1 MTQPTP
7 PAGAH
12 RSALAIALFAGF
24 AHTAA
29 FAPLNLWWL
38 QPLALAALLLS
49 CRGAPAGRGR
59 RHAALCGLAFGF
71 AWFVSGVAWVYV
83 SMHRYGGMPA
93 PMAGAAL
100 MLFAAYLGAFA
111 AASLAASARAL
122 QHAFAGPSARA
133 LLTAALCFAAC
144 WGAGEMLRGWL
155 FTGFPWLSSG
165 YAHTDGPLAGL
176 APIVGVHGVGM
187 LAALVAAGLAFAI
200 AAAWDHRRARNSAR
214 PAAAAAPAATT
225 ATATATA
232 TATGTGTTPATGRG
246 AAFGAAAALVL
257 LPLLVGAALSP
268 IRWAEET
275 GEPIRV
281 RLVQGN
287 VPQQMKFEPETVI
300 AAMRAYAAAIAA
312 EPPTD
317 LVVLP
322 ETAWTVS
329 WSRTPVAIAQEIVAG
344 LGARGGI
351 AAIGMPLP
359 AETRDGRP
367 TLANSVAA
375 IGGDGPLDWR
385 YDKRHLVPFGEFVP
399 PGFGW
404 FVRMMEIPLGDFG
417 RGGPRQPAL
426 AVGDQRLGFNICYE
440 DIFGEE
446 LAPQVRGGATILVN
460 VSNIAWF
467 GDSHALPQHLQIAR
481 MRAIE
486 LARPML
492 RATNTG
498 MTASIDARGRVLAVL
513 PTQAAGSL
521 DAELRGTVGLTPFAR
536 FGMLAPLAALAVMAA
551 GFVALRRR

>member
-1 MTQPTP
+1 MTP
-7 PAGAH
+7 PKPPGGAP
-12 RSALAIALFAGF
+12 RGALAIALLAGL

-38 QPLALAALLLS
+38 QPLALAALLLC
-49 CRGAPAGRGR
+49 CRGAAEGRER
-59 RHAALCGLAFGF
+59 RHAALCGFAFGF
-71 AWFVSGVAWVYV
+71 AWFASGVAWVYV

-93 PMAGAAL
+93 PMAAAAL
-100 MLFAAYLGAFA
+100 LLFAAYLGAFA
-111 AASLAASARAL
+111 AASLAVVAPAL
-122 QHAFAGPSARA
+122 QRAFAAPSARA
-133 LLTAALCFAAC
+133 TLAAALGFAAC

-176 APIVGVHGVGM
+176 APVFGVHGIGM
-187 LAALVAAGLAFAI
+187 LAALVAAGLACMI
-200 AAAWDHRRARNSAR
+200 APAWNRRA
-214 PAAAAAPAATT
+214 
-225 ATATATA
+225 
-232 TATGTGTTPATGRG
+232 
-246 AAFGAAAALVL
+246 AFAAAAALVG
-257 LPLLVGAALSP
+257 LPLLAGAALSP

-275 GEPIRV
+275 GDPLRV

-287 VPQQMKFEPETVI
+287 VAQQMKFEPKTVI

-312 EPPTD
+312 APAPD

-322 ETAWTVS
+322 ETAWTVP
-329 WSRTPVAIAQEIVAG
+329 WSRTPAAIAERIVAG
-344 LGARGGI
+344 LDADGVV

-404 FVRMMEIPLGDFG
+404 FVEMMEIPLGDFG
-417 RGGPRQPAL
+417 RGGRRQPAL
-426 AVGDQRLGFNICYE
+426 AVGDQRLAFNICYE

-446 LAPQVRGGATILVN
+446 LAPQVRDGATILVN

-467 GDSHALPQHLQIAR
+467 GDSHALPQHLQISR

-498 MTASIDARGRVLAVL
+498 MTASIDARGRVRAAL
-513 PTQAAGSL
+513 PSYTAASL
-521 DAELRGTVGLTPFAR
+521 DVELRGTVGLTPFAR
-536 FGMLAPLAALAVMAA
+536 FGMLAPLALLAAMAAAALALRPRREPGRVQPGTNA
-551 GFVALRRR
+551 GRQRPGHGNPAR